1 MIQEIVLQIDSCVM
15 DIEQTELK
23 SYDLDFTKIFN
34 TILEK
39 FNKNTAG
46 RFEIKLYK
54 TISIK
59 PKLEGDKE
67 SIAKKRDYLE
77 SSNEYRLFIREDI
90 FFNPEL
96 LRLFLIHELYFQVLS
111 FRLEGPMASDVAMAI
126 LWDRH
131 CSNNWKD
138 NIFRYW
144 RMMHPPF
151 KFQQTHEYFLADF
164 VSTIHRKSPGLYS
177 ENMITQ
183 FLKKIDEGKILS
195 INYPYST
202 YMPTL
207 QDLSTNEFNVLKTMI
222 KFNSHN
228 QKLLSEQSGL
238 SRTTISKSIS
248 TLSHTFLL
256 RRRVSFSPKKMGF
269 ISIFGIINSSRNKGE
284 NVSKFD
290 YPLTKTITQFRG
302 SEDISYINFYMPD
315 NIYARDHLYDWLKHG
330 MDYYFKTGDHYPDGL
345 KIQCRSEPV
354 FGIEK
359 EEFRVNI
366 QRPEL
371 YDQEER
377 RWRVGEGFPVSRADT
392 TIDLEWTPEKRE
404 VALKMI
410 ERPYSKEDIFKF
422 FGGNRNKIF
431 HIIAELE
438 DKGVISQDYVTP
450 FFSDLTRV
458 MLVYNADRWDE
469 FMETVISTLPLS
481 VNYVIERIGDEKL
494 TGISFL
500 SIPNDQVTRIFSS
513 VELFDKTAMFN
524 LFPKNIENTPNIK
537 VKPRQNGWKFIK
549 LPTVLFSREE

>member
-1 MIQEIVLQIDSCVM
+1 MIQEIVLQINSCVM

-151 KFQQTHEYFLADF
+151 KYQQTHEYFLAEF
-164 VSTIHRKSPGLYS
+164 VFTIHRKSPGLYS

-392 TIDLEWTPEKRE
+392 TIDLEWTQEKRE

-481 VNYVIERIGDEKL
+481 VNYVIERIGDEQL